1 MRDLVFFLYIHN
13 AEIVHVISINDQSRA
28 SMSYIDL
35 DPEAETLLLAN
46 WNDHHHIIGPENSN
60 MN

>member
-35 DPEAETLLLAN
+35 DPEADDLMIVT
-46 WNDHHHIIGPENSN
+46 
-60 MN
+60 